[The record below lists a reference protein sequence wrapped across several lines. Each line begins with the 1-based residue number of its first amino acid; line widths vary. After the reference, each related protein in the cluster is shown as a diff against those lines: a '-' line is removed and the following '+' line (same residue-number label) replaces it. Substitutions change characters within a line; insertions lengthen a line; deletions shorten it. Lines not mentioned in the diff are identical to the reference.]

1 MSTFIGMGVS
11 CKTTSKT
18 DNKEIKE
25 LNKTIEDLNKQVAD
39 LTEEKTT
46 ADKTIEDLNKQV
58 ADLTKTIE
66 ESKKNQSKE

>member
-39 LTEEKTT
+39 LT
-46 ADKTIEDLNKQV
+46 
-58 ADLTKTIE
+58 KTIE